1 MTTSRVHITPHMHWD
16 REWYF
21 TTEESRILL
30 VNNME
35 EIMTR
40 LENDPQYK
48 YYVLDGQTAVLEDYF
63 AIKPENIDRVKKLV
77 ESGKLIIGPWYSQT
91 DTMQVSGES
100 IVRNMMYGMRDCL
113 KLGQPMRIGYLPD
126 SFSMS
131 SQLPMIYNGFGIN
144 RAMFWRGC
152 SERHGS
158 NKTEFNWQSNDGSEV
173 TAQVL
178 PLGYAIGKY
187 LPTDEEGL
195 RARLDK
201 YFPVLEKASV
211 TKDILLPNGHDQMPI
226 QNDIFDVMDT
236 LREIYPDREFHM
248 SRFEEVFEKI
258 EAMRDQLDTIKGEFN
273 DGKYMR
279 VHRSISSTR
288 MDIKLIHAKIEN
300 KIVNILEPLA
310 SIAWS
315 LGFEYHHGLIEKM
328 WKESMKN
335 HAHDSIG
342 CCCSDKVHAEILNR
356 YILADDMATNLINFY
371 KRKIVDHMPAQG
383 SDDKLA
389 FFNLMPYAREEVVNT
404 MITIRAQEFAIFD
417 QNGNPVDY
425 FIQDK
430 REIDPGKVD
439 RQIVHY
445 GNYDPFMEYDIQLN
459 INVPAMGYTTLHIRA
474 NQSASIKT
482 ASQASDTLEN
492 TYYKIKL
499 NSNGTLSIFDK
510 ETQQTYDQVLRIE
523 DGSDDGDEYDYS
535 PSRQEWL
542 LYSDQFEVETSIKH
556 QGFQS
561 VANIAFRMN
570 VPENLMEREQR
581 TGQNGYVDV
590 TAQVVLK
597 QNSRRIEVRMELDNQ
612 ADDHRVRVLIP
623 TPFTPETVVADNQF
637 GCITRPVDDP
647 AMQVWQQEGWKEAP
661 VPIYQ
666 LMNFAALE
674 NDKGDKGGI
683 ALFTNGLREFEV
695 ISGHNSEIRNT
706 FALTLFRSVGVLGK
720 EELLLRPGRPSGI
733 KIPTPDSQVRGKLV
747 CEFALYAFDGDHIS
761 ANVMSKARE
770 YVTPVVCYNKIP
782 YNAMKLNVGEQNL
795 PMTYSV
801 LNKPIKGAVLSAFK
815 KAEDEDALIVRM
827 YNPSESDTITDKVEW
842 CSSLS
847 EWIEVGLDEVALNE
861 WDKGSVQA
869 GSIGGLAQCQVKTFK
884 VKLALSNDES

>member
-35 EIMTR
+35 EIMNR
-40 LENDPQYK
+40 LESDPEYK

-63 AIKPENIDRVKKLV
+63 AIKPENTERVKALV
-77 ESGKLIIGPWYSQT
+77 EAGKLIIGPWYSQT

-100 IVRNMMYGMRDCL
+100 IVRNMMYGIRDCM
-113 KLGQPMRIGYLPD
+113 KFGDAMKIGYLPD

-131 SQLPMIYNGFGIN
+131 SQLPMIYNGFDIT

-152 SERHGS
+152 SERHGT
-158 NKTEFNWQSNDGSEV
+158 NKTEFLWQSNDGSEV

-187 LPTDEEGL
+187 LPQDEEGL

-201 YFPVLEKASV
+201 YFPVLEKPSV

-226 QNDIFDVMDT
+226 QKDIFEVMDK
-236 LREIYPDREFHM
+236 LREIYPDREFSM
-248 SRFEEVFEKI
+248 SRYEEVFEKV
-258 EAMRDQLDTIKGEFN
+258 EAARDQLDTIKGEFN

-279 VHRSISSTR
+279 VHRTISSTR
-288 MDIKLIHAKIEN
+288 MDIKLIHAEIEN

-310 SIAWS
+310 SIAWT

-356 YILADDMATNLINFY
+356 YILADDMATNLIHFY
-371 KRKIVDHMPAQG
+371 KRKIVDHMPDREG
-383 SDDKLA
+383 CDKLA
-389 FFNLMPYAREEVVNT
+389 MFNLSPYEREEVVNT
-404 MITIRAQEFAIFD
+404 TITIRAQEFSIFD
-417 QNGNPVDY
+417 ENDNPVEY

-430 REIDPGKVD
+430 RQIDPGKVD

-445 GNYDPFMEYDIQLN
+445 GNYDPFMEFDIQ
-459 INVPAMGYTTLHIRA
+459 IKRTVPAMGFTTLHIQGNEKGA
-474 NQSASIKT
+474 VKVAEQK
-482 ASQASDTLEN
+482 DYLLEN
-492 TYYKIKL
+492 EYYRI
-499 NSNGTLSIFDK
+499 NVNDNGTLTIFDK
-510 ETQQTYDQVLRIE
+510 ETEQVFDQVLRLE

-542 LYSDQFEVETSIKH
+542 LYSDEFPVETSIDH

-570 VPENLMEREQR
+570 VPANLTEREER
-581 TGQNGYVDV
+581 MGQNGFVE
-590 TAQVVLK
+590 AQCQVVLK
-597 QNSRRIEVRMELDNQ
+597 QGSRRIEVRMELDNQ
-612 ADDHRVRVLIP
+612 ADDHRVRVLVP
-623 TPFTPETVVADNQF
+623 TPFVSETVVADNQF
-637 GCITRPVDDP
+637 GCITRPTNDP
-647 AMQVWQQEGWKEAP
+647 AMAVWEEEKWKEAP
-661 VPIYQ
+661 VPVYQ

-674 NDKGDKGGI
+674 NGKAGMAI
-683 ALFTNGLREFEV
+683 MSNGLREFEV
-695 ISGHNSEIRNT
+695 IASQGDENRDT
-706 FALTLFRSVGVLGK
+706 FALTLFRGIGVLGK

-747 CEFALYAFDGDHIS
+747 CEFTLCGFSGNHID
-761 ANVMSKARE
+761 ANIMTQARDN
-770 YVTPVVCYNKIP
+770 VTQIECYNKIP

-795 PMTYSV
+795 PMSFS
-801 LNKPIKGAVLSAFK
+801 LLSKQQSGAVLSVLK
-815 KAEDEDALIVRM
+815 KAEDEDALIMRV
-827 YNPSESDTITDKVEW
+827 YNPAET
-842 CSSLS
+842 
-847 EWIEVGLDEVALNE
+847 
-861 WDKGSVQA
+861 GSVSDSIFFTQVVSSWKETSMDERVREGDLATETFGDLSFGELASCQA
-869 GSIGGLAQCQVKTFK
+869 KTFQIK
-884 VKLALSNDES
+884 F